1 MSIILNNNASILDKE
16 NHLTIHDRERRVS
29 VVETTENIE
38 GVGATLTKVISFN
51 EDAAPSEAEEE
62 DDNYYTTFVPTVC
75 CDNYDSV
82 NVYGHNIQA

>member
-1 MSIILNNNASILDKE
+1 MSIILNNNASILEKE

-51 EDAAPSEAEEE
+51 DDANQGENEEE
-62 DDNYYTTFVPTVC
+62 EDNYYTTFVPTVS
-75 CDNYDSV
+75 CDSYDSV